1 MGKKYNEVVE
11 FKGKTADLNAITRKI
26 NNSKSFEFVRKV
38 IQIVLESNKQISEKN
53 VFCEAALILLKE
65 KIGDK
70 AVRDIENQKQISD
83 YYDYNKNVLFEYSR
97 IYDQNIAIL
106 FASPAFGFFEKE
118 GGEKIYHHVTA
129 SYSFESE
136 KEEMKRL
143 MRPYNRYAAM
153 GCINTMRFL
162 LDGDEVEYLS
172 PVESDI
178 IDKTYSSGMV
188 RDFARETI
196 TKNLGE
202 ILNYFFDDFTFIKK
216 DKYRKEIMQEI
227 KRLCDESQQ
236 SRVFFLGYYESR
248 PELFDEL
255 FAEFPEYIFITQGKY
270 KRYEVI
276 MDLAEKLEITM
287 QDKPEIEAFF
297 ADKPESNR
305 TDDETDEKAA
315 FIRGRYAFGMEEH
328 QIKLIHALD
337 SFTQRLLGEGQ
348 DYQIYNFW
356 PNDTLDRRVVK
367 PVGPY
372 IAVAFKR
379 HDKWYMLI
387 DGIYERC
394 AIYIWTGENLID
406 GLSIF
411 KTNKG
416 YARQQQNV
424 CHLNHR
430 GTREAYEIT
439 YLKALSKIS

>member
-1 MGKKYNEVVE
+1 MGKKKNNLVDANKIIEHIVKNCIEQPDSAYIIYFAIATMINESQIIDRKEAFFKVVYLGLE
-11 FKGKTADLNAITRKI
+11 EAYHQTDFETLSKKFNYVIGDYYEKNRLRLPLYSRNYDKVVADILKSPEIGKCEDSGIWI
-26 NNSKSFEFVRKV
+26 HKSSAPAFREV
-38 IQIVLESNKQISEKN
+38 ISE
-53 VFCEAALILLKE
+53 LKE
-65 KIGDK
+65 
-70 AVRDIENQKQISD
+70 EQ
-83 YYDYNKNVLFEYSR
+83 
-97 IYDQNIAIL
+97 
-106 FASPAFGFFEKE
+106 
-118 GGEKIYHHVTA
+118 
-129 SYSFESE
+129 
-136 KEEMKRL
+136 
-143 MRPYNRYAAM
+143 RPYNKYAAI
-153 GCINTMRFL
+153 GCINTLRSVLEFEDAEFKEYENYGIYDLME
-162 LDGDEVEYLS
+162 DERKDAFSYLGS
-172 PVESDI
+172 I
-178 IDKTYSSGMV
+178 ID
-188 RDFARETI
+188 
-196 TKNLGE
+196 
-202 ILNYFFDDFTFIKK
+202 YFFDSYTFIKK
-216 DKYRKEIMQEI
+216 RKYRKEIMQEI

-236 SRVFFLGYYESR
+236 SRDFFLGYYESR

-255 FAEFPEYIFITQGKY
+255 FSEYPEYIFITQGKY
-270 KRYEVI
+270 KRYKVV

-287 QDKPEIEAFF
+287 QDKPEIEVFF
-297 ADKPESNR
+297 ADRPESNHK
-305 TDDETDEKAA
+305 DDEPDEKAA
-315 FIRGRYAFGMEEH
+315 IIRGRYAFSMEEH

-430 GTREAYEIT
+430 GTREAYEVT